1 MNPIAHAQMD
11 NGIITEFVNLVTTLV
26 KLVQHPPLLVPVAQM
41 EVTEL
46 YKKIT
51 LVHVTK
57 DGSIMVLKFV
67 ENV

>member
-11 NGIITEFVNLVTTLV
+11 NGITTAFVKIVTILV
-26 KLVQHPPLLVPVAQM
+26 KPVHPTVYVLVAQM
-41 EVTEL
+41 EVKEHYL
-46 YKKIT
+46 NLE

-57 DGSIMVLKFV
+57 DGLIMVLKSV